1 MVEGEEDSTSSHN
14 TEISEVFVTTFKTFL
29 HIRVAMEFEES
40 WKREGGGE
48 R

>member
-1 MVEGEEDSTSSHN
+1 MDFLGCPDTIV
-14 TEISEVFVTTFKTFL
+14 SEVFVTTFETFL
-29 HIRVAMEFEES
+29 HIRVAMEFKES